1 MSEPQTSKFSLIPE
15 SPPDP
20 SFPEIEPAAAAD
32 ATRVGD
38 QIDNVYFEDENFP
51 IVLWF
56 FFQNKEGSVRGV

>member
-1 MSEPQTSKFSLIPE
+1 MSEPQTSKLSLIPE

-38 QIDNVYFEDENFP
+38 QVDN
-51 IVLWF
+51 IVL
-56 FFQNKEGSVRGV
+56 QAMDLSM

>member
-1 MSEPQTSKFSLIPE
+1 MSEPQTSKLSLIPE

-38 QIDNVYFEDENFP
+38 QVDNEALKKFET
-51 IVLWF
+51 
-56 FFQNKEGSVRGV
+56 FQTISAREG